1 MSRRFFYL
9 VSKFSIVGSFK
20 LRNGA
25 SLEVSGF
32 RSKLIA
38 ASILLLASSPK
49 LTEVR
54 AYAQS
59 YNPPASIVTVP
70 QNVDLG
76 ASNSVQGLATVG
88 SSITQGIVVTTGDK
102 LPGAS
107 TDSQGGTGHQG
118 PAVPPAPGMPS
129 VDAVG
134 GLIPSV
140 PGVTLTPEVPV
151 LTTNHSLA
159 TLTPSAAT
167 TPTANPDGAS
177 ATNSTQA
184 ALPDAASPSVTGPQA
199 TPASVNA
206 TAPASASASASPSL
220 SPSTVPA
227 AVTTTAPDTA
237 TSSALAVQPV
247 QLTLGSS
254 AVYGSGLGLDLS
266 STQATIA
273 APISQPVTI
282 TVGGS
287 MNVSG
292 SVVGG
297 TALTIHPGQLL
308 TPSQYVALTQV
319 VGQGNQSIVL
329 TDSGVSQSGSL
340 TLLAN
345 QTGALSS
352 LVLPTNVVLSGVGFS
367 ASNPFVVSG
376 STSILGSFFALQ
388 NSSSTASI
396 LNFGNLT
403 VSGLLTANAAALP
416 TVSLGSAA
424 NGSSLFSSSGLTINT
439 VGFLNNSGVISSPAF
454 LNINAG
460 GSFTNTGTVLAST
473 GNLAVNSFSGNFVN
487 SGMLSAP
494 SGSININTAAAT
506 LASNINFNNLS
517 GKLSA
522 QDDINF
528 RSAGNTSSADINI
541 SGGDLLSSQ
550 LNINAGLGNAEVH
563 VDQLTGVLNSYGSA
577 AHVSANTSTLTL
589 GEQCLVGDPTYFNSG
604 NIAIAGNI
612 TVGEKLA
619 VIASGNI
626 TNSGAGGYAVT
637 ARNGSGVGQDITM
650 IAGAAFTTS
659 GAGAGV
665 AAVSGAPP
673 AGAIPLGGT
682 INVTGGSATGGN
694 ITLTTGAGVSLIDAS
709 GTAGAGGNVTLIAF
723 SNAAGSANG
732 TIALPTTSNINSSG
746 SAGNA
751 NGNIAIGAGRS
762 SGAAAVGIQLGSL
775 TASGGATTTGGN
787 ITVALAQ
794 PTVSVGGVTY
804 DSTGA
809 ISNGGSFAFPVA
821 TGTTDQRIQIGAG
834 ASQSLKSGGNVNL
847 SAGGAV
853 TLNVGA
859 ITTQGGSFTATSNAF
874 GESISL
880 NAGSFS
886 TSGGNVVLS
895 AGDTLTLA
903 SGSLN
908 TSPTAG
914 NGGSI
919 TLLSDQ
925 DGDGVGNITAPTFT
939 FTTNAVGVGSAG
951 NFFAE
956 DRANASSGKQISL
969 GNLSLTGTTGGNAVI
984 HGNGANLT
992 LAAITAS
999 SGGSIKILA
1008 SPSTAALPPT
1018 QTIQL
1023 NGSINTGGS
1032 SLAVVTSGNIA
1043 SGAGIAINT
1052 NGGSAFFASG
1062 ASGSLETASSPTSN
1076 IIVSGRSGVGGNI
1089 DFATNAITGFNTA
1102 GGEVNMA
1109 ASAATAGGT
1118 TNGRILLPV
1127 AVPITTAGGNVQLV
1141 AEQTNAAGNS
1151 IQILGGI
1158 DTTGGVGVGN
1168 INVSTATPVLPVTF
1182 ISANGAL
1189 TSSLVGGATRAAA
1202 VNLGSLNAKSS
1213 SVTTVNVSRVDAAS
1227 SINGNVGTLNVSAQ
1241 SGLLRVGALTT
1252 SGVTSIVNGPGGDIT
1267 TIGNVVN
1274 TSGGITLQTSGM
1286 AANGGIITI
1295 NGAVSKSGAGDLSLI
1310 TTGAGTAS
1318 NIVINQ
1324 AVSESGSGNLV
1335 IQTSGANSDITVNNA
1350 VSSDLG
1356 SITTLTSGSS
1366 GTASIDLLAGA
1377 TVNGHNLTLTTPAL
1391 TVAAAA
1397 SLTGVSGDLQV
1408 SSNLASG
1415 ALTVAL
1421 GGPTSTVQSTTGNVN
1436 FNRAALPGAIT
1447 LTGGAANGIVS
1458 ANGGTGSINLNGGTN
1473 AVAVNANQLKGV
1485 VTGTGSTFTVSSGL
1499 VGSALNTGAI
1509 AATGNIALTSA
1520 GNVLIASDITTSGG
1534 NLGVTSGTSA
1544 ANQISLLA
1552 NADLL
1557 ASNNVTLTTPNLLLT
1572 GGSNTVTATGGDVSL
1587 QSNTAGN
1594 ALAVTL
1600 GSGAQINAAT
1610 VGTGDIFFNPTTAG
1624 SITVTGGAANG
1635 LLNAGNTVSFRGG
1648 AVVANVNQINGRV
1661 VSNGTNTT
1669 ASITTA
1675 TGDLRV
1681 GAYTSS
1687 GLTSFTA
1694 NGVGADIITTGTIS
1708 SGAGNLTLQAGIGAD
1723 ANVAINNAVTST
1735 GTLTVT
1741 SGAGSNSKVTV
1752 ANAITASGGITNIRT
1767 PTLVLGTSSRVQ
1779 ATAGVLDVSSN
1790 VAGNSLTVTLG
1801 SGSVLAS
1808 TTNNL
1813 SFNGAGSGAITMNS
1827 GLGTL
1832 QAGGATPL
1840 VLLNGG
1846 LGVGAVD
1853 VSVNNVIGTVRGTG
1867 LTVSVVAQSGDL
1879 AVGPITS
1886 RGPTLLRTNGVG
1898 ADVIVRGAIDSGA
1911 GNLTL
1916 QAGSGAN
1923 ANVTV
1928 NSTVTTMGNLNVVA
1942 GNLAGS
1948 NVTVATAA
1956 SLSGGTT
1963 TITTPSLVVNGTGS
1977 VSSNNDLQISS
1988 NLASRALTV
1997 ALGGPTSTVQ
2007 STTGN
2012 VNFNSVA
2019 LPGAI
2024 TLTGGAANGI
2034 VSANGGVHSINLNGG
2049 TNAVAVNARQLNG
2062 TVAGTGSTF
2071 TVNSGLVGSLLNT
2084 GAIAATGNVVL
2095 TSAGNVLIASDITTS
2110 GGNLGV
2116 TSGTSAANQISLLA
2130 NADLLA
2136 SNNVTLTTPNLLL
2149 TGGSNTVTATGGDV
2163 ALQSN
2168 TAGNALA
2175 VTLGSGAQINAATV
2189 GTGDIFFNPTTA
2201 GSITVTGGA
2210 ANGLLNAGNTV
2221 SFRGGAVAANV
2232 NQINGRVVSNGTN
2245 TTASIT
2251 TATGDLRVGGYTS
2264 SGLTSFTA
2272 NGVGADIIT
2281 TGTISSGA
2289 GSLTL
2294 QAGSGA
2300 NANVAINNAVT
2311 STGTLTIRSSSDP
2324 TSNVTIA
2331 NAVNLS
2337 GGSTNITTPN
2347 LVVNGTGAVLAST
2360 GNLQIS
2366 SNAPANALSVA
2377 LNGANSLLRATVGNL
2392 SFNTLGA
2399 PGSIAISGG
2408 PLNGV
2413 LTANNGLGNVNFN
2426 GGLSNPVNVNVRQI
2440 NGTITGTG
2448 TPFNVSVAQAS
2459 VLGDLRLG
2467 PITSNG
2473 DLIFT
2478 SPANIIVRDDLTANS
2493 GNISLTSGTVAANSV
2508 SFSANADLLAS
2519 GNITLTTPNLLLT
2532 GGNNTIT
2539 ATNGDVAIQSNRAGA
2554 ALQVTMGVG
2563 SQINAATVGA
2573 GDIFFNP
2580 STAGNV
2586 SVTGGAANGL
2596 LNAGNTVSFRGGT
2609 VAANVKQING
2619 AVVSNG
2625 ATVTTA
2631 AVTTANGDL
2640 RIGPFTSSG
2649 LTSFAANGAGANLI
2663 SSGAINSG
2671 AGNLTLRSG
2680 SGVSDVR
2687 INNNVTTTGLLS
2699 VVAGVAAGSDVTL
2712 ASAAVVSGGSTTI
2725 NTPALNLGANSQLK
2739 ATTAALT
2746 IDSNAAGNGL
2756 GVTMAANS
2764 SLVGATN
2771 VTFNTAGA
2779 ANQGPITISG
2789 ASGSLVQA
2797 PAINYNVGPNSLNVN
2812 LGQLAGNNNIL
2823 SAVGN
2828 PTAVGIVS
2836 QSGAI
2841 NFTTAIN
2848 TSNTAGNGGNIN
2860 VVANGGSVGLG
2871 GFDVSANGGGALGSG
2886 GSINISG
2893 STGIVNGGNIRSN
2906 GSAVGAGNGG
2916 AISLSSNANIRVN
2929 TLQSFGG
2936 ATGNGGSITSNSANL
2951 SVVGIGPGGNSI
2963 STFATNGNGG
2973 VVSVNTT
2980 SNNPFIVGS
2989 PIPNGTASGIASNGF
3004 NNGGLVTIASNGA
3017 TVNSPVSA
3025 NGGTGSG
3032 GVVTLVANNPATN
3045 PVFNVNSP
3053 ISAIGGIPNT
3063 GVIGI
3068 GSGPYQP
3075 LTLNVGAGSI
3085 NAGQQLTIGNLNTVT
3100 GLPAGLPSGLLTITP
3115 TPSAVLPA
3123 APFNT
3128 PAIVYNG
3135 NSLGPPPLPAVTTNP
3150 LASNNFDFAFFLLN
3164 QGAQQNA
3171 ELGLRIPTDLTPVF
3185 DQEQLSVDISQENE
3199 ELVRKAS
3206 VGSRVLIDGQTTY
3219 KSSMSKE
3226 DIAKLAAEGIVL
3238 LGDTSGNS
3246 FGLEQG
3252 NMVFAPAQ
3260 DIVVHA
3266 GESTI
3271 IVPAGAVVFVMKTA
3285 DDVAVFDL
3293 HQSKESAV
3301 HIVADKKLIT
3311 LDPGRLVVLTKQS
3324 ARDFERTVGPYR
3336 WIGYRNPREE
3346 DINSELKAFGM
3357 DFSIP
3362 SALTNVIPLKNMLS
3376 SDNRLD
3382 RVTIEKVL
3390 KNSALLG
3397 ELTNGAGPFR
3407 SGSDLS
3413 Q

>member
-1 MSRRFFYL
+1 
-9 VSKFSIVGSFK
+9 
-20 LRNGA
+20 
-25 SLEVSGF
+25 
-32 RSKLIA
+32 
-38 ASILLLASSPK
+38 
-49 LTEVR
+49 
-54 AYAQS
+54 
-59 YNPPASIVTVP
+59 
-70 QNVDLG
+70 
-76 ASNSVQGLATVG
+76 
-88 SSITQGIVVTTGDK
+88 
-102 LPGAS
+102 
-107 TDSQGGTGHQG
+107 
-118 PAVPPAPGMPS
+118 
-129 VDAVG
+129 
-134 GLIPSV
+134 
-140 PGVTLTPEVPV
+140 
-151 LTTNHSLA
+151 
-159 TLTPSAAT
+159 
-167 TPTANPDGAS
+167 
-177 ATNSTQA
+177 
-184 ALPDAASPSVTGPQA
+184 
-199 TPASVNA
+199 
-206 TAPASASASASPSL
+206 
-220 SPSTVPA
+220 
-227 AVTTTAPDTA
+227 
-237 TSSALAVQPV
+237 
-247 QLTLGSS
+247 
-254 AVYGSGLGLDLS
+254 
-266 STQATIA
+266 
-273 APISQPVTI
+273 
-282 TVGGS
+282 
-287 MNVSG
+287 
-292 SVVGG
+292 
-297 TALTIHPGQLL
+297 
-308 TPSQYVALTQV
+308 
-319 VGQGNQSIVL
+319 
-329 TDSGVSQSGSL
+329 
-340 TLLAN
+340 
-345 QTGALSS
+345 
-352 LVLPTNVVLSGVGFS
+352 
-367 ASNPFVVSG
+367 
-376 STSILGSFFALQ
+376 
-388 NSSSTASI
+388 
-396 LNFGNLT
+396 
-403 VSGLLTANAAALP
+403 
-416 TVSLGSAA
+416 
-424 NGSSLFSSSGLTINT
+424 
-439 VGFLNNSGVISSPAF
+439 
-454 LNINAG
+454 
-460 GSFTNTGTVLAST
+460 
-473 GNLAVNSFSGNFVN
+473 
-487 SGMLSAP
+487 MLSAP

-528 RSAGNTSSADINI
+528 RSAGNTSSADLNI

-550 LNINAGLGNAEVH
+550 LNINAGLGNAEIH

-612 TVGEKLA
+612 TVGERLA
-619 VIASGNI
+619 IIASGNI
-626 TNSGAGGYAVT
+626 TNSGAGGYALT

-665 AAVSGAPP
+665 ATVSGAPP

-682 INVTGGSATGGN
+682 VNVTGGTATGGN

-723 SNAAGSANG
+723 SNAAGNGNG
-732 TIALPTTSNINSSG
+732 TIVLPTTSNINSSG
-746 SAGNA
+746 SAGNS

-762 SGAAAVGIQLGSL
+762 SGAAAVGMQLGSL

-834 ASQSLKSGGNVNL
+834 VGQSIRSGGNVNL
-847 SAGGAV
+847 SAGGAL
-853 TLNVGA
+853 TLNLGA
-859 ITTQGGSFTATSNAF
+859 VSTQGGSFTATSNGF
-874 GESISL
+874 GESINL
-880 NAGSFS
+880 NAGSIS
-886 TSGGNVVLS
+886 TAGGSVVLS
-895 AGDTLTLA
+895 AGDTLTLT

-914 NGGSI
+914 NGGAI

-939 FTTNAVGVGSAG
+939 FTTNAVGAGTAG

-956 DRANASSGKQISL
+956 DRATVAAAKQINL
-969 GNLSLTGTTGGNAVI
+969 GSLSLTGTTGGNAVI

-992 LAAITAS
+992 LAAITGSA
-999 SGGSIKILA
+999 GGSIKLLA
-1008 SPSTAALPPT
+1008 SPSTAAVPPT
-1018 QTIQL
+1018 QTIAL

-1032 SLAVVTSGNIA
+1032 SLAVVSNGNITSGP
-1043 SGAGIAINT
+1043 GIAINS

-1062 ASGSLETASSPTSN
+1062 ASGALETASSPTSN

-1109 ASAATAGGT
+1109 AIAATAGAT
-1118 TNGRILLPV
+1118 ANGRILLPA
-1127 AVPITTAGGNVQLV
+1127 AVTITTTGGNVQLV
-1141 AEQTNAAGNS
+1141 AEQTNAGGNS
-1151 IQILGGI
+1151 IQVAGGI
-1158 DTTGGVGVGN
+1158 NTTGGAGVGN
-1168 INVSTATPVLPVTF
+1168 ISVSTATPVLPVTF
-1182 ISANGAL
+1182 VSATGAL
-1189 TSSLVGGATRAAA
+1189 TSSLIGGASQNAA
-1202 VNLGSLNAKSS
+1202 VNLGSLNAKISS
-1213 SVTTVNVSRVDAAS
+1213 STTLNVARVDAAS
-1227 SINGNVGTLNVSAQ
+1227 NINGNLGTLTVTTQ

-1267 TIGNVVN
+1267 TVGNGVN
-1274 TSGGITLQTSGM
+1274 SGGGITLQTSGL
-1286 AANGGIITI
+1286 AANGGVITI
-1295 NGAVSKSGAGDLSLI
+1295 NGAVTKSGAGDLSLI

-1366 GTASIDLLAGA
+1366 GSASIDLLTGA
-1377 TVNGHNLTLTTPAL
+1377 SVSGPDLTLTTPRL

-1397 SLTGVSGDLQV
+1397 SITGASGDLQI
-1408 SSNLASG
+1408 SSNLATG
-1415 ALTVAL
+1415 ALAVVLA
-1421 GGPTSTVQSTTGNVN
+1421 GPTSTLQSTTGNVN
-1436 FNRAALPGAIT
+1436 FNTVAVPGAIT

-1458 ANGGTGSINLNGGTN
+1458 ANSGTGSINLNGGSN
-1473 AVAVNANQLKGV
+1473 AVAVNANQLKGT

-1499 VGSALNTGAI
+1499 VGSVLNTGLI

-1534 NLGVTSGTSA
+1534 NLAVTSGTGA
-1544 ANQISLLA
+1544 ASQISLLA

-1572 GGSNTVTATGGDVSL
+1572 GGNNTVTATAGDVSL

-1610 VGTGDIFFNPTTAG
+1610 VGTGDVFFNPTTAG
-1624 SITVTGGAANG
+1624 SITVTGGATNG
-1635 LLNAGNTVSFRGG
+1635 LLNAGNAVSFRGG
-1648 AVVANVNQINGRV
+1648 VVAANVNQINGRV
-1661 VSNGTNTT
+1661 ISNGTNTT

-1694 NGVGADIITTGTIS
+1694 NGVGADIITTGAIS
-1708 SGAGNLTLQAGIGAD
+1708 SGAGNLTLQAGSGAN

-1735 GTLTVT
+1735 GTL
-1741 SGAGSNSKVTV
+1741 SLLAGGGSNSKVTV
-1752 ANAITASGGITNIRT
+1752 ANAITVSGRATNIST

-1779 ATAGVLDVSSN
+1779 ATTGVLDVSSN

-1808 TTNNL
+1808 TSNNL

-1832 QAGGATPL
+1832 QAGGAMPA
-1840 VLLNGG
+1840 VILNGG
-1846 LGVGAVD
+1846 AGGAVD
-1853 VSVNNVIGTVRGTG
+1853 VSVNNVIGTASGIGSTFS
-1867 LTVSVVAQSGDL
+1867 LLAQTGDL
-1879 AVGPITS
+1879 NVGPITS
-1886 RGPTLLRTNGVG
+1886 SGITLLQTNGVG
-1898 ADVIVRGAIDSGA
+1898 ADVIVRGAIATGA

-1923 ANVTV
+1923 ANLTV
-1928 NSTVTTMGNLNVVA
+1928 NSTVNTTGNLNVVA

-1948 NVTVATAA
+1948 TVTVATAA

-1963 TITTPSLVVNGTGS
+1963 TITTPRLVVNGTGS
-1977 VSSNNDLQISS
+1977 VSSNSTNADLQISS

-1997 ALGGPTSTVQ
+1997 ALAAPTSTIQ
-2007 STTGN
+2007 SATGN

-2034 VSANGGVHSINLNGG
+2034 VSANAGGSINLNGG
-2049 TNAVAVNARQLNG
+2049 TNAVAVNANQLIG
-2062 TVAGTGSTF
+2062 AVSGTGSTF

-2084 GAIAATGNVVL
+2084 GVIAATGNIAL
-2095 TSAGNVLIASDITTS
+2095 SSAGNVLIASDITTS

-2116 TSGTSAANQISLLA
+2116 ASGTSAANQISLLA

-2136 SNNVTLTTPNLLL
+2136 SNNVTLTSPNLLL
-2149 TGGSNTVTATGGDV
+2149 TGGSNTVTATAGDV

-2175 VTLGSGAQINAATV
+2175 ATLGVGAQISAATV

-2221 SFRGGAVAANV
+2221 SFRGGVVAANV
-2232 NQINGRVVSNGTN
+2232 NQINGRVISNGTN

-2251 TATGDLRVGGYTS
+2251 TAAGDLRVGAYTS

-2289 GSLTL
+2289 GNLTL

-2300 NANVAINNAVT
+2300 DANVAINNAVT
-2311 STGTLTIRSSSDP
+2311 STGILTV
-2324 TSNVTIA
+2324 TSGGGSNSNITVA

-2347 LVVNGTGAVLAST
+2347 LVVNGTGAVIAST

-2366 SNAPANALSVA
+2366 SNAPANAVSVS
-2377 LNGANSLLRATVGNL
+2377 LNGPNSLLRATVGNL
-2392 SFNTLGA
+2392 SFNTVGA
-2399 PGSIAISGG
+2399 PGAITIAGG

-2413 LTANNGLGNVNFN
+2413 LTANNGAGNVNFN
-2426 GGLSNPVNVNVRQI
+2426 GGLSNAVNVNVRQI

-2448 TPFNVSVAQAS
+2448 TPFNVTVAQAS
-2459 VLGDLRLG
+2459 VLGDLRVG
-2467 PITSNG
+2467 PVTSNG
-2473 DLIFT
+2473 DLSFT
-2478 SPANIIVRDDLTANS
+2478 SLANLVVRDDLISNS
-2493 GNISLTSGTVAANSV
+2493 GNISLTSGTAAANSV

-2539 ATNGDVAIQSNRAGA
+2539 ATNGDVAIQSNRAGN

-2563 SQINAATVGA
+2563 SQINAATVGT
-2573 GDIFFNP
+2573 GDIFFN
-2580 STAGNV
+2580 SLTAGNI

-2609 VAANVKQING
+2609 VAANVNQVNG

-2640 RIGPFTSSG
+2640 QIGPFTSSG
-2649 LTSFAANGAGANLI
+2649 LTSFTANGAGVNLI
-2663 SSGAINSG
+2663 TSGAINSG
-2671 AGNLTLRSG
+2671 GGNLTLRSG
-2680 SGVSDVR
+2680 SAVSDVR

-2712 ASAAVVSGGSTTI
+2712 ASGAVVSGGSTTV
-2725 NTPALNLGANSQLK
+2725 NTSALNLGANAQLRGNSGS
-2739 ATTAALT
+2739 LT
-2746 IDSNAAGNGL
+2746 VDSNAVGNAL
-2756 GVTMAANS
+2756 GVTLAANS
-2764 SLVGATN
+2764 TLLGTTSVN
-2771 VTFNTAGA
+2771 FNTAGA
-2779 ANQGPITISG
+2779 ANQGLITISG
-2789 ASGSLVQA
+2789 AAGSLVQA
-2797 PAINYNVGPNSLNVN
+2797 PTINHNVGPNSLNVN

-2848 TSNTAGNGGNIN
+2848 TSNSAGNGGNIN
-2860 VVANGGSVGLG
+2860 IVASGGSVGLG
-2871 GFDVSANGGGALGSG
+2871 GFNVSANGGGAAGSG

-2893 STGIVNGGNIRSN
+2893 ATGITSGGNVTSN
-2906 GSAVGAGNGG
+2906 GSAIGTGNGG

-2936 ATGNGGSITSNSANL
+2936 ATGNGGSVTTNSANL

-2973 VVSVNTT
+2973 VVSINTT
-2980 SNNPFIVGS
+2980 SNNPFIAGS

-3004 NNGGLVTIASNGA
+3004 NNGGRVTIASNGA
-3017 TVNSPVSA
+3017 TINSPISA
-3025 NGGTGSG
+3025 IGGTGSG
-3032 GVVTLVANNPATN
+3032 GVVTIVANNPTTN
-3045 PVFNVNSP
+3045 PVFNVNSAV
-3053 ISAIGGIPNT
+3053 SAIGAGAINRVV
-3063 GVIGI
+3063 GF

-3075 LTLNVGAGSI
+3075 LTLNIGAGSI

-3115 TPSAVLPA
+3115 APSTSVPA

-3128 PAIVYNG
+3128 PVIVYNG
-3135 NSLGPPPLPAVTTNP
+3135 NSLGPPPLPSITTNP
-3150 LASNNFDFAFFLLN
+3150 LAAAAARNFDFASFAQSLP
-3164 QGAQQNA
+3164 AQQIA
-3171 ELGLRIPTDLTPVF
+3171 DLWLRIPTDFTPVL
-3185 DQEQLSVDISQENE
+3185 DQEQLTVDINQENE

-3206 VGSRVLIDGQTTY
+3206 VGSRVLIDGQITY

-3226 DIAKLAAEGIVL
+3226 DIAKLAEEGIL

-3271 IVPAGAVVFVMKTA
+3271 IVPSGAVVFVMKTPN
-3285 DDVAVFDL
+3285 DVAVFDL

-3301 HIVADKKLIT
+3301 HIVADKKMIT

-3346 DINSELKAFGM
+3346 DINSELRAFGM

-3362 SALTNVIPLKNMLS
+3362 SALTNVIPLKNMLAS
-3376 SDNRLD
+3376 NNRLD
-3382 RVTIEKVL
+3382 RITIEKVL